1 MDKLVFD
8 ILNYVNE
15 GIVILNENSEILFWN
30 NYMEYITDTKAN
42 EVINSKIFDAIPGL
56 NKVYFK
62 KAFNSAMEKD
72 FKFFFSSEMHK
83 NLISNDFEL
92 NFRINKFKSSN
103 SQYLI
108 IEFMD
113 VTSQFIRIEQL
124 KEYAN
129 ELYLLNKKLKQKEKE
144 IERLAY
150 YDTLTNLAN
159 RTLFYNLAEKLLAN
173 AKRRNTILGL
183 MFIDIDKFKYINDT
197 YGHRIGDKILIEVA
211 KILKKCTREN
221 DVVARL
227 GGDEFLVLLPDLRD
241 YSNYRTI
248 AKRIA
253 NANSK
258 VKVDDDIE
266 LNIALSIGVSF
277 YPQDGN
283 TIDDLISKS
292 DKAMYNVKNIG
303 GNKCVHYING

>member
-227 GGDEFLVLLPDLRD
+227 GGDEFLVLLPDLKN
-241 YSNYRTI
+241 YSNYRII

-258 VKVDDDIE
+258 VKIDDDIK